1 VSFAGSVDGSTIFV
15 GSVVVVPASDFHV
28 AKYAGAAVLH
38 SARHWMHQSFCSTAD
53 ESFLQNDAGQYLGL
67 WLQLS
72 LHHASVHVL
81 AMHLYFEV
89 DVVVTADVLPG
100 SDRQL
105 AATQPKSPW
114 PFALMVFM
122 LEVHDSTHSSAEL

>member
-15 GSVVVVPASDFHV
+15 GSVVVVPASDNHV

-53 ESFLQNDAGQYLGL
+53 
-67 WLQLS
+67 
-72 LHHASVHVL
+72 
-81 AMHLYFEV
+81 FEV
-89 DVVVTADVLPG
+89 DVVVTADILPG

>member
-1 VSFAGSVDGSTIFV
+1 
-15 GSVVVVPASDFHV
+15 
-28 AKYAGAAVLH
+28 
-38 SARHWMHQSFCSTAD
+38 
-53 ESFLQNDAGQYLGL
+53 L

-89 DVVVTADVLPG
+89 DVVVTADELPG

-105 AATQPKSPW
+105 AATHPKSPW

-122 LEVHDSTHSSAEL
+122 LDVHDSTHSSAEL